1 MTEKKRIFVVDDE
14 ESNRAMLQFWLEE
27 EGYEVESFEDGP
39 SCLEAMKRITP
50 DLVCLDL
57 MMTPWDGLEVMQRI
71 KRADEAIP
79 IIFTTAKNA
88 VETAVKA
95 MRGGAFDY
103 QMKPLDPDRMLV
115 SVRNALE
122 QRNLKSEVRR
132 LKAQLHER
140 HSVDGIVG
148 ASKKMRKLFQQVH
161 KVATSDVSVMLLGE
175 SGTGKELIAQAI
187 HHLSGRS
194 DNPFVDLN
202 CAAIQD
208 SLLESELFGHE
219 KGAFTGAHSL
229 RKGRFERA
237 DGGTLFLDE
246 VAEMSHQTQVRLLRV
261 LQERSFERVGGNRR
275 IDVDVRIISATHRNL
290 EQRVGEHSFR
300 QDLYYRLMVFPIYV
314 PALRERTEDIPV
326 LCEHLI
332 KKHSLE
338 PERPV
343 RMDAEVLERFS
354 KHPWPG
360 NVRELENVIQFAL
373 VSCEDA
379 RIRVSDLPPLYRGE
393 QPQAGSPPAPVGSP
407 VLPAVHS
414 DDDFGADDILSMDE
428 IEKVAIEQALKATSG
443 NVSMAA
449 RQLGLGRTTLYR
461 KMVAYGMHVTEKEK
475 SSFKPS

>member
-27 EGYEVESFEDGP
+27 EGYLVEAFEDGP
-39 SCLEAMKRITP
+39 ACLEAMKRETP

-71 KRADEAIP
+71 KRIDEAIP

-88 VETAVKA
+88 VETAVNA

-103 QMKPLDPDRMLV
+103 QMKPLDPDRMLL

-122 QRNLKSEVRR
+122 QRNLKNELRS
-132 LKAQLHER
+132 LKAQLHHQYGVE
-140 HSVDGIVG
+140 GIVG
-148 ASKKMRKLFQQVH
+148 TSKQMRKLFQQIH

-194 DNPFVDLN
+194 DGPFVDLN

-208 SLLESELFGHE
+208 TLLESELFGHE
-219 KGAFTGAHSL
+219 KGAFTGAHAT

-275 IDVDVRIISATHRNL
+275 IDVDVRIVSATHRNL
-290 EQRVGEHSFR
+290 EQRVREDSFR
-300 QDLYYRLMVFPIYV
+300 QDLYYRLMVFPHLRSV
-314 PALRERTEDIPV
+314 PARTPGGHPGALRASHQE
-326 LCEHLI
+326 
-332 KKHSLE
+332 
-338 PERPV
+338 
-343 RMDAEVLERFS
+343 A
-354 KHPWPG
+354 
-360 NVRELENVIQFAL
+360 
-373 VSCEDA
+373 
-379 RIRVSDLPPLYRGE
+379 
-393 QPQAGSPPAPVGSP
+393 
-407 VLPAVHS
+407 
-414 DDDFGADDILSMDE
+414 
-428 IEKVAIEQALKATSG
+428 
-443 NVSMAA
+443 
-449 RQLGLGRTTLYR
+449 QLGFRPPRKDGPGGVGIALQTRLAGERARTGKCDPIRLGQL
-461 KMVAYGMHVTEKEK
+461 
-475 SSFKPS
+475 